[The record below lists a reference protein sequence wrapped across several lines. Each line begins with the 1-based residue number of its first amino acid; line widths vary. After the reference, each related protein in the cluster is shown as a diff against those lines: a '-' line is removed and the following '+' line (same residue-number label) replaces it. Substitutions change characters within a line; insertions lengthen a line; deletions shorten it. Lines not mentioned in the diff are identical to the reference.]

1 MVVIL
6 FHAKCYSFKTTQPTT
21 PQEMRTLFKMK
32 TLDLTF
38 QESGDNTVDVE
49 FVCLPHLAPL
59 PEHFILH
66 APALRGDIN
75 VFYLVRP
82 GPSSFAFFSRKSV
95 GSRKFFGPKGQKK
108 ILGGKFML

>member
-1 MVVIL
+1 MLVIS

-66 APALRGDIN
+66 APAL
-75 VFYLVRP
+75 LVRH
-82 GPSSFAFFSRKSV
+82 
-95 GSRKFFGPKGQKK
+95 
-108 ILGGKFML
+108 

>member
-1 MVVIL
+1 MLVIS

-49 FVCLPHLAPL
+49 FVRLSHLPAL
-59 PEHFILH
+59 PEDLVLH
-66 APALRGDIN
+66 EVPLLSDWVLIHKQS
-75 VFYLVRP
+75 L
-82 GPSSFAFFSRKSV
+82 SV
-95 GSRKFFGPKGQKK
+95 ELELS
-108 ILGGKFML
+108 LLCDLS